1 MTVGPGN
8 AVDRLI
14 RREEVLEICYW
25 YDGEGFGTIL
35 TAAALQPFLNVE
47 EPAIESALDELA
59 QQGCLE
65 LVSGGFQLTNAGRKS
80 GGRLFAESFADFQ
93 HGGHGECDAGC
104 CDEEHDHARLLPTG
118 KARV

>member
-1 MTVGPGN
+1 MMGEPDN

-14 RREEVLEICYW
+14 RREEVLEICFW
-25 YDGEGFGTIL
+25 YDGEGFGTVL
-35 TAAALQPFLNVE
+35 TAAALRPFLNVE
-47 EPAIESALDELA
+47 EPPIESALDELA
-59 QQGCLE
+59 RQGCLE
-65 LVSGGFQLTNAGRKS
+65 HVRGGFRLTDVGRKC

-104 CDEEHDHARLLPTG
+104 CDEEHDHGAPPPKD